1 MQIRLTVL
9 GPRESAPTSVA
20 SAAHAA
26 APAADV
32 LVSAPVGTTLGS
44 VAAALAGAVGARPG
58 ARAGRAATHVH
69 LYAQG
74 RRLDERAVLG
84 HPPLIDGAVLRLD
97 APDPDDAVEPTGSSA
112 ALHVVAG
119 PDAGGIH
126 LLHPGRVVVG
136 RSADA
141 DVPVD
146 DPDVSR
152 FHLALEV
159 GPDGEVSV
167 ADSGSTNGTV
177 LDGAPVGQ
185 EPRPVTPG
193 ALIELGE
200 SVLRVV
206 AAVPAQLGRAEV
218 VPDGQGA
225 VHVSTRAGGGTP
237 RPEWA
242 ERAALSGHTA
252 SGTGALPEPGGSHA
266 SHLHTT
272 HGRGFRIDAEPGP
285 ATRPGER
292 PGERRAEGRP
302 AEGRPEGRSGLLKH
316 AQQALGRRRGVPA
329 PAAAV
334 PPQSPPRDPG

>member
-1 MQIRLTVL
+1 MATTIACGLEGAGRMQIRLTVL
-9 GPRESAPTSVA
+9 GPRESAPTSGA
-20 SAAHAA
+20 SSAHAA

-84 HPPLIDGAVLRLD
+84 HPPLIDGVVLRLD
-97 APDPDDAVEPTGSSA
+97 APDPDDAAEPAGSSA

-136 RSADA
+136 RSVEA

-152 FHLALEV
+152 FHLALDVAE
-159 GPDGEVSV
+159 DGRVTVS
-167 ADSGSTNGTV
+167 DSGSTNGTV
-177 LDGAPVGQ
+177 LEGSPVGA
-185 EPRPVTPG
+185 EPRAVAPG
-193 ALIELGE
+193 TLIELGE
-200 SVLRVV
+200 SALRVV
-206 AAVPAQLGRAEV
+206 PAVPAQLGRAEV

-225 VHVSTRAGGGTP
+225 VHVSTRATGSSA
-237 RPEWA
+237 RPAEWA
-242 ERAALSGHTA
+242 ASARLAGQVA
-252 SGTGALPEPGGSHA
+252 SGSGSLGSLPESGGSPTHA
-266 SHLHTT
+266 SNALVT
-272 HGRGFRIDAEPGP
+272 HGRGFRVGAEPEP
-285 ATRPGER
+285 AER
-292 PGERRAEGRP
+292 PGEGARRGEGR
-302 AEGRPEGRSGLLKH
+302 AGLLK
-316 AQQALGRRRGVPA
+316 QALGR
-329 PAAAV
+329 
-334 PPQSPPRDPG
+334 